1 MGTYHLDFKP
11 GGRIHFFDFK
21 KDILKSA
28 LVFGPIKTPT
38 LSFTYIIRG
47 EMVQPRYLFAWTI
60 IVAVISLNCDNC
72 NAAIVKSVDRKPAM
86 DLSNLDDMDKW
97 LEDDEDDIDDLDD
110 INDDDDLDLDDLD
123 KWLDDDS
130 NDLNMLDRA
139 LSPTKWLKRQ
149 VRQLWRALA
158 NIRPRIKAN
167 EDAIDS
173 LEADVDMSKMGIQ
186 TNSKNITDN
195 EDDIGENVVAIGE
208 NLAEIEMNEEKI
220 ENLNASIHEK
230 FDLHAELIA
239 NNSELIANNTMMIE
253 QNKMDIEANLNE
265 ILQLTNVPRQYLSF
279 GGLDD
284 DNTVTEEVYLITVD
298 ELNNVTTACNHS
310 TLPSTLKESHALNG
324 MIHFLCAHRLE
335 VGL

>member
-47 EMVQPRYLFAWTI
+47 EMVQPRYLLAWTI

-110 INDDDDLDLDDLD
+110 INNDDDLDLDDLD
-123 KWLDDDS
+123 KWLNDDS

-158 NIRPRIKAN
+158 NIRPKIKAN

-173 LEADVDMSKMGIQ
+173 LEADVDMNKVDIQ
-186 TNSKNITDN
+186 TNSKNITSNEEDIEDN
-195 EDDIGENVVAIGE
+195 EEAIGE
-208 NLAEIEMNEEKI
+208 NLVEIDMNREKI
-220 ENLNASIHEK
+220 VNLTLIMQAKI
-230 FDLHAELIA
+230 DLHAELIA
-239 NNSELIANNTMMIE
+239 N
-253 QNKMDIEANLNE
+253 
-265 ILQLTNVPRQYLSF
+265 
-279 GGLDD
+279 
-284 DNTVTEEVYLITVD
+284 
-298 ELNNVTTACNHS
+298 
-310 TLPSTLKESHALNG
+310 
-324 MIHFLCAHRLE
+324 
-335 VGL
+335 

>member
-1 MGTYHLDFKP
+1 MGTHHLDFKP
-11 GGRIHFFDFK
+11 GERIHFSDFK
-21 KDILKSA
+21 KDILNSA
-28 LVFGPIKTPT
+28 LVFGPIITPR
-38 LSFTYIIRG
+38 LSFTYIRG
-47 EMVQPRYLFAWTI
+47 KMVQPRYLLAWTI

-72 NAAIVKSVDRKPAM
+72 NAAIVKSVDREPAM
-86 DLSNLDDMDKW
+86 DLS
-97 LEDDEDDIDDLDD
+97 DLDD
-110 INDDDDLDLDDLD
+110 INNDDDLDLDELD
-123 KWLDDDS
+123 KWLNDDS
-130 NDLNMLDRA
+130 YDLDRA

-173 LEADVDMSKMGIQ
+173 LEADVDMNKVDIE
-186 TNSKNITDN
+186 TNSKNITSNEEDIEDN
-195 EDDIGENVVAIGE
+195 EEAIGE
-208 NLAEIEMNEEKI
+208 NLVEIDMNKEKI
-220 ENLNASIHEK
+220 ENLTASINQSI
-230 FDLHAELIA
+230 DLHAELIA
-239 NNSELIANNTMMIE
+239 NNAELIANNSIMIE

-310 TLPSTLKESHALNG
+310 TLPSTLKESHAFEWDDTL
-324 MIHFLCAHRLE
+324 LVCS
-335 VGL
+335 

>member
-86 DLSNLDDMDKW
+86 DLS
-97 LEDDEDDIDDLDD
+97 DLDE
-110 INDDDDLDLDDLD
+110 LD

-158 NIRPRIKAN
+158 NIRPKIKAN
-167 EDAIDS
+167 EDAIES
-173 LEADVDMSKMGIQ
+173 LEADVDMNKVDIQ
-186 TNSKNITDN
+186 TNSKNITSNEEDIEDN
-195 EDDIGENVVAIGE
+195 DLAIGE
-208 NLAEIEMNEEKI
+208 NLVEIRMNREKI
-220 ENLNASIHEK
+220 VNLT
-230 FDLHAELIA
+230 LIMQA
-239 NNSELIANNTMMIE
+239 
-253 QNKMDIEANLNE
+253 
-265 ILQLTNVPRQYLSF
+265 
-279 GGLDD
+279 
-284 DNTVTEEVYLITVD
+284 
-298 ELNNVTTACNHS
+298 
-310 TLPSTLKESHALNG
+310 
-324 MIHFLCAHRLE
+324 
-335 VGL
+335 